1 MAHYFT
7 GEEAEALLPQISV
20 ILLDIQLERK
30 SILQTQ
36 EELDALSL
44 QAAGNGYHL
53 HERMMDLQRELA
65 QQAQALRRLLDE
77 LAEFGCVLKDPER
90 GLIDFLS
97 LRDGREIYLCW
108 YLGEEGIN
116 FWHYLEDGF
125 AGRGGSD
132 GSARR

>member
-7 GEEAEALLPQISV
+7 REEAEALLPQISV
-20 ILLDIQLERK
+20 VLLDIQIERK

-36 EELDALSL
+36 EELDALRL

-53 HERMMDLQRELA
+53 HERMMNLQRELSH
-65 QQAQALRRLLDE
+65 QVHTLRKLLDE

-97 LRDGREIYLCW
+97 LRKGREIYLCW

-116 FWHYLEDGF
+116 FWHYLDTGF
-125 AGRGGSD
+125 AGRKPL
-132 GSARR
+132 

>member
-7 GEEAEALLPQISV
+7 REEAEALLPQISV
-20 ILLDIQLERK
+20 VLLDIQIERK

-36 EELDALSL
+36 EELDALRL

-53 HERMMDLQRELA
+53 HERMMNLQRELSH
-65 QQAQALRRLLDE
+65 QAQTLRNLLDE

-97 LRDGREIYLCW
+97 LRNGREIYLCW

-116 FWHYLEDGF
+116 FWHYLDTGF
-125 AGRGGSD
+125 AGRQPL
-132 GSARR
+132 

>member
-7 GEEAEALLPQISV
+7 REEAEALLPQISV
-20 ILLDIQLERK
+20 VLLDIQIERK

-36 EELDALSL
+36 EELDALRL

-53 HERMMDLQRELA
+53 HERMMNLQGELSH
-65 QQAQALRRLLDE
+65 QAQTLRKLLDE

-97 LRDGREIYLCW
+97 LRNGREIYLCW
-108 YLGEEGIN
+108 YLGEESIN
-116 FWHYLEDGF
+116 FWHYLDTGF
-125 AGRGGSD
+125 AGRQPL
-132 GSARR
+132 